1 MYKLIAA
8 KSVSLKPSEASSRKQ
23 LGLVALAV
31 LSSIVASSCCV
42 LPLVLVLMGIGGAW
56 MVNLTSLQP
65 VTPVFMVIALGT
77 LAWAGYL
84 VFRPETA
91 CVYPEEISCAGTRR
105 LTRRVFFGGAAF
117 IALLLLFP
125 FFAPYF
131 Y

>member
-1 MYKLIAA
+1 MSRLIATKPA
-8 KSVSLKPSEASSRKQ
+8 SLKPADNSSRKQ

-31 LSSIVASSCCV
+31 LSSIIASSCCV

-65 VTPVFMVIALGT
+65 MTPLFIVIALGA
-77 LAWAGYL
+77 LAWAAYL
-84 VFRPETA
+84 IFRPAA
-91 CVYPEEISCAGTRR
+91 CAYPQDIACTGTRR
-105 LTRRVFFGGAAF
+105 LTRFVFFGGAAF

-125 FFAPYF
+125 FIAPYF

>member
-1 MYKLIAA
+1 MLIHA
-8 KSVSLKPSEASSRKQ
+8 KSVSLKPLDVSSRKK

-31 LSSIVASSCCV
+31 LSSIIASSCCV
-42 LPLVLVLMGIGGAW
+42 LPLVLVLMGITGAW

-65 VTPVFMVIALGT
+65 VTPLFIVIALGT

-84 VFRPETA
+84 VFRPATA
-91 CVYPEEISCAGTRR
+91 CAYPENASCARTRR
-105 LTRRVFFGGAAF
+105 LTRLAFFGGAAF

-125 FFAPYF
+125 FIAPYF